1 MDFIRASVKALFY
14 DYPVDIAIQIVTTGS
29 PSFIGEFTKL
39 VNARERCYTH
49 ASMEA
54 LRMKLC
60 NEWMGGR
67 IAVDGNDEIV
77 MALQLPYQY
86 ASKVLD
92 NKIDEP
98 TVVFEHL
105 FRWHE
110 LARYVG
116 EDLMTVN
123 YLAKN
128 DVKKSITRDYYEWD
142 AVLLHNEKDLNSALR
157 ENNQRWCDI
166 HLHLGATTDVF
177 ELSWVTLMNHIKD
190 RKDDF
195 SKLTHPLD
203 SPILVTKT
211 YNYEDLYRWCVLA
224 ARIRWELF
232 KYYTRSN
239 VETFGEK
246 FDNECAQLTRQ
257 IPMYFRN
264 ELRDLQ
270 CVITDAGKKAVKT
283 SDGEVFD
290 YAILDSN
297 VNKQYKHS
305 PFMIYHGE
313 RWLLY
318 QYYYSYWSGNPD
330 KIKIGKYVYL
340 YELIKNQLRR
350 ELLQVNDLPGLGNFQ
365 DYNNR
370 KNWMMEGTYV
380 ATAKRYAVQTTMNGA
395 GDGMEA
401 RIKPQDTL
409 DNYRELLDFD
419 YHTHLFGGG
428 EFTTESD
435 LKERMTFVVHFIKE
449 KCNNNNL
456 HSKQRENNRRQA
468 ELLMEK
474 IFAKEEQKGL
484 PHRIVGVDA
493 AGGETNCRP
502 EVFAHLFRYCRKRGM
517 RNFTYHVGEDF
528 YDVTEGLRSIDE
540 AVKFL
545 QLTEGNRLG
554 HCIALGID
562 ARIYY
567 AQRHRMVVMPKQLL
581 LDNVV
586 WLLCF
591 CKRHHVG
598 LLGLSTEL
606 EKYAEKLYGDIGY
619 EQPYDMTTYR
629 NSMLLRGNDLK
640 TYKNANSYW
649 FTTANDDAP
658 EALKAGYCEKAK
670 RLCQQYFMDS
680 VVYKK
685 GVLSSEDFNIPY
697 QYERVIK
704 KVQNKMMELLSSKK
718 IFIET
723 NPTSNV
729 RIGQLRQYD
738 ELPSFRFSKIRKRP
752 SQDILISVNTDDK
765 GIFATSLH
773 REFSLL
779 ALALLKQRHKG
790 EVYKWDKHMVYQYV
804 GHLACA
810 GQKQR
815 FRA

>member
-14 DYPVDIAIQIVTTGS
+14 DYPVDTAIQIVTTGS
-29 PSFIGEFTKL
+29 PSLTGEFTKL
-39 VNARERCYTH
+39 VNARESCYTQ
-49 ASMEA
+49 ASVEA

-60 NEWMGGR
+60 QEWMGGG
-67 IAVDGNDEIV
+67 IAIDGTDEML
-77 MALQLPYQY
+77 MALKLPCQY
-86 ASKVLD
+86 ASKTLD
-92 NKIDEP
+92 KNENEP
-98 TVVFEHL
+98 TVMFEHL
-105 FRWHE
+105 FRWNE

-123 YLAKN
+123 YLAKR
-128 DVKKSITRDYYEWD
+128 DVESHVTRDYFEWD
-142 AVLLHNEKDLNSALR
+142 AVLPHNEEDLNTALR
-157 ENNQRWCDI
+157 EGDKGWCDI

-177 ELSWVTLMNHIKD
+177 ELSWVTLMNHIQGH
-190 RKDDF
+190 KDDF

-211 YNYEDLYRWCVLA
+211 YNYEELYRWCVLA
-224 ARIRWELF
+224 AMIRWELF
-232 KYYTRSN
+232 KHHTMPK
-239 VETFGEK
+239 VDTFGETFAK
-246 FDNECAQLTRQ
+246 EFTRMARQ
-257 IPMYFRN
+257 IPMYFRY

-270 CVITDAGKKAVKT
+270 CVITDAGKRSLKT
-283 SDGEVFD
+283 SDDEVFD
-290 YAILDSN
+290 YAILDNN
-297 VNKQYKHS
+297 VNVSYMQS

-318 QYYYSYWSGNPD
+318 KYYHSYWSKEPD
-330 KIKIGKYVYL
+330 SIVIGKYVYL

-350 ELLQVNDLPGLGNFQ
+350 ELQQVNDLPGLGNFQ
-365 DYNNR
+365 DYNRR
-370 KNWMMEGTYV
+370 KSWMVEKSFKS
-380 ATAKRYAVQTTMNGA
+380 TAKRYAMQTTMVNP

-401 RIKPQDTL
+401 RITPEGCVDDYMSQL
-409 DNYRELLDFD
+409 NFD
-419 YHTHLFGGG
+419 YHKHLFGGG
-428 EFTTESD
+428 KYISEHD
-435 LKERMTFVVHFIKE
+435 LHNRMTFVVHFIKE

-474 IFAKEEQKGL
+474 IFTKEEQKGL

-562 ARIYY
+562 ARNYY
-567 AQRHRMVVMPKQLL
+567 AQRHRMVIMPKQLL

-640 TYKNANSYW
+640 TYKNANSCW

-670 RLCQQYFMDS
+670 RLCQQYFTDS

-685 GVLSSEDFNIPY
+685 GFLSSEDFNIPY

-704 KVQNKMMELLSSKK
+704 KVQNKMMKLLSSKK

-790 EVYKWDKHMVYQYV
+790 EVHKWDKHMVYQYV

>member
-1 MDFIRASVKALFY
+1 
-14 DYPVDIAIQIVTTGS
+14 
-29 PSFIGEFTKL
+29 
-39 VNARERCYTH
+39 
-49 ASMEA
+49 
-54 LRMKLC
+54 
-60 NEWMGGR
+60 
-67 IAVDGNDEIV
+67 
-77 MALQLPYQY
+77 
-86 ASKVLD
+86 
-92 NKIDEP
+92 
-98 TVVFEHL
+98 
-105 FRWHE
+105 
-110 LARYVG
+110 
-116 EDLMTVN
+116 
-123 YLAKN
+123 
-128 DVKKSITRDYYEWD
+128 
-142 AVLLHNEKDLNSALR
+142 
-157 ENNQRWCDI
+157 
-166 HLHLGATTDVF
+166 
-177 ELSWVTLMNHIKD
+177 
-190 RKDDF
+190 
-195 SKLTHPLD
+195 
-203 SPILVTKT
+203 
-211 YNYEDLYRWCVLA
+211 
-224 ARIRWELF
+224 
-232 KYYTRSN
+232 
-239 VETFGEK
+239 
-246 FDNECAQLTRQ
+246 
-257 IPMYFRN
+257 
-264 ELRDLQ
+264 
-270 CVITDAGKKAVKT
+270 
-283 SDGEVFD
+283 
-290 YAILDSN
+290 
-297 VNKQYKHS
+297 
-305 PFMIYHGE
+305 
-313 RWLLY
+313 
-318 QYYYSYWSGNPD
+318 
-330 KIKIGKYVYL
+330 
-340 YELIKNQLRR
+340 
-350 ELLQVNDLPGLGNFQ
+350 
-365 DYNNR
+365 
-370 KNWMMEGTYV
+370 
-380 ATAKRYAVQTTMNGA
+380 
-395 GDGMEA
+395 
-401 RIKPQDTL
+401 
-409 DNYRELLDFD
+409 
-419 YHTHLFGGG
+419 
-428 EFTTESD
+428 
-435 LKERMTFVVHFIKE
+435 
-449 KCNNNNL
+449 
-456 HSKQRENNRRQA
+456 
-468 ELLMEK
+468 MEK
-474 IFAKEEQKGL
+474 IFTKKEQKGL

-562 ARIYY
+562 ARNYY
-567 AQRHRMVVMPKQLL
+567 AQRHRMVIMPKQLL

-598 LLGLSTEL
+598 LLGLGTKL

-670 RLCQQYFMDS
+670 RLCQQYFTDS

-685 GVLSSEDFNIPY
+685 GFLSSEDFNIPY

-704 KVQNKMMELLSSKK
+704 KVQNKMMKLLSSKK

-790 EVYKWDKHMVYQYV
+790 EVHKWDKHMVYQYV

>member
-29 PSFIGEFTKL
+29 PSLTGIFTKL
-39 VNARERCYTH
+39 VNARERWYTQ
-49 ASMEA
+49 ANMEA

-60 NEWMGGR
+60 HEWMGGG
-67 IAVDGNDEIV
+67 IVVDGIDEIV

-92 NKIDEP
+92 DKIDEP
-98 TVVFEHL
+98 TVVFRHL
-105 FRWHE
+105 FRWNE

-128 DVKKSITRDYYEWD
+128 DVEKRIARDYYEWD
-142 AVLLHNEKDLNSALR
+142 AVLLHNEKDLNRALR
-157 ENNQRWCDI
+157 ENNQGWCDI

-177 ELSWVTLMNHIKD
+177 ELSWVTLMNHIKN

-232 KYYTRSN
+232 KHYTRPQE
-239 VETFGEK
+239 ETFGEK
-246 FDNECAQLTRQ
+246 FENEFARLARQ
-257 IPMYFRN
+257 IPMYFRY

-290 YAILDSN
+290 YAILNSN
-297 VNKQYKHS
+297 VNKQYEHS

-318 QYYYSYWSGNPD
+318 QYYHSYWSGNPD
-330 KIKIGKYVYL
+330 KIKVGKYVYL

-350 ELLQVNDLPGLGNFQ
+350 ELLQVNNLPGIGNFQ
-365 DYNNR
+365 DYNIR
-370 KNWMMEGTYV
+370 KNWMTEKSYV
-380 ATAKRYAVQTTMNGA
+380 ATAFRYAVQTTMKYA

-401 RIKPQDTL
+401 RISPQDTIAKYQEIL
-409 DNYRELLDFD
+409 NFD

-435 LKERMTFVVHFIKE
+435 LKERMTFVVHFLKE
-449 KCNNNNL
+449 KSKNGNY
-456 HSKQRENNRRQA
+456 HSKQRANNKKQG
-468 ELLMEK
+468 ELLMERFYK
-474 IFAKEEQKGL
+474 METQRGL
-484 PHRIVGVDA
+484 SHRIVGIDV
-493 AGGETNCRP
+493 AGDETRCRP
-502 EVFAHLFRYCRKRGM
+502 EVFAHLFRYCRRMGM

-540 AVKFL
+540 AVRFL
-545 QLTEGNRLG
+545 QLTAGNRLG
-554 HCIALGID
+554 HCMALGID
-562 ARIYY
+562 TKRYY
-567 AQRHRMVVMPKQLL
+567 SQRHKMVVMPKQLL
-581 LDNVV
+581 LDNIV
-586 WLLCF
+586 WLLNF
-591 CKRHHVG
+591 CEVWG
-598 LLGLSTEL
+598 ISLLGIKENL
-606 EKYAEKLYGDIGY
+606 KIQAEKLYREIGY
-619 EQPYDMTTYR
+619 EEPYDIESYHK
-629 NSMLLRGNDLK
+629 SMLLRGNDSQ
-640 TYKNANSYW
+640 TYERASSSW
-649 FTTANDDAP
+649 IMTASDDSP
-658 EALKAGYCEKAK
+658 EALEAIKDGKAR
-670 RLCQQYFMDS
+670 RLCEQYFKDS
-680 VVYKK
+680 DVYMK
-685 GVLSSEDFNIPY
+685 GFQCSEEFEIPY
-697 QYERVIK
+697 HYDHVIK
-704 KVQNKMMELLSSKK
+704 KIQNKMMKLLSGKK
-718 IFIET
+718 ICIET

-729 RIGQLRQYD
+729 RIGHLGQYD
-738 ELPSFRFSKIRKRP
+738 ELPLFRFSKIRKRP

-779 ALALLKQRHKG
+779 AIALTKQRHKG
-790 EVYKWDKHMVYQYV
+790 VVKKFDKRTVYQYV
-804 GHLACA
+804 GRLASA

>member
-29 PSFIGEFTKL
+29 LSLTGEFTKL

-54 LRMKLC
+54 LRLKLC

-67 IAVDGNDEIV
+67 GLVDGANEML
-77 MALQLPYQY
+77 MALQLPCQY

-92 NKIDEP
+92 DKINEP

-128 DVKKSITRDYYEWD
+128 DVEKGITRDYYEWD
-142 AVLLHNEKDLNSALR
+142 AVLLHNEKDLYSALR
-157 ENNQRWCDI
+157 ENYQRWCDI

-232 KYYTRSN
+232 KHYTRRQG
-239 VETFGEK
+239 ETFGEM
-246 FDNECAQLTRQ
+246 FENEFARLARQ
-257 IPMYFRN
+257 IPMYFRY

-270 CVITDAGKKAVKT
+270 CLITDAGKKAVKT

-297 VNKQYKHS
+297 INKQYEHS

-318 QYYYSYWSGNPD
+318 QYYYSYWGKKPESTL
-330 KIKIGKYVYL
+330 IGKYVYL

-365 DYNNR
+365 TYNCR
-370 KNWMMEGTYV
+370 KNLIVNEKFMLV
-380 ATAKRYAVQTTMNGA
+380 AKRYAVQTTMTDA

-401 RIKPQDTL
+401 RIPPMNSVEGYK
-409 DNYRELLDFD
+409 NLLNFD
-419 YHTHLFGGG
+419 YHKHLFGQDS
-428 EFTTESD
+428 FITEHE
-435 LKERMTFVVHFIKE
+435 LHNRMTFVVHFLKE
-449 KCNNNNL
+449 KCTTNNR
-456 HSKQRENNRRQA
+456 HSKLREKNRRQA
-468 ELLMEK
+468 EMLMEN
-474 IFAKEEQKGL
+474 IYHKETEKGL
-484 PHRIVGVDA
+484 PHRIVGVDV

-502 EVFAHLFRYCRKRGM
+502 EVFAHLYRYCRKRGM

-562 ARIYY
+562 ASNYY

-598 LLGLSTEL
+598 LLGLGTKL

-619 EQPYDMTTYR
+619 EEPYDMTTYR
-629 NSMLLRGNDLK
+629 NSMLLRGNDLR

-658 EALKAGYCEKAK
+658 EALKARNCEKVR
-670 RLCQQYFMDS
+670 RLCQQYFTDP

-685 GVLSSEDFNIPY
+685 GFLSSEDFKIPY
-697 QYERVIK
+697 RYERVIK
-704 KVQNKMMELLSSKK
+704 KVQNKMMKLLSSKK
-718 IFIET
+718 IYIET

-779 ALALLKQRHKG
+779 ALALLKQKHKG
-790 EVYKWDKHMVYQYV
+790 EVHKWDKQMVYQYV
-804 GHLACA
+804 GRLACA